1 MLPLNIRAEIATRK
15 TKAKKLKMVDD
26 WQNMASIRNVFATR
40 ILPPCQLELNI
51 PIDSIT
57 RIMHGCFNRM
67 ERQDPLAEL
76 GRDHR
81 FLRLPMRSPLS
92 TEANRDSI
100 HRTCSHKR
108 GALRATESRSE
119 KSSVS

>member
-1 MLPLNIRAEIATRK
+1 
-15 TKAKKLKMVDD
+15 MVDD
-26 WQNMASIRNVFATR
+26 WQKMASIRNVFATR
-40 ILPPCQLELNI
+40 ILPSCQLELNI

-108 GALRATESRSE
+108 PLRARNRE
-119 KSSVS
+119 KSSKLKANYERI

>member
-1 MLPLNIRAEIATRK
+1 
-15 TKAKKLKMVDD
+15 
-26 WQNMASIRNVFATR
+26 
-40 ILPPCQLELNI
+40 
-51 PIDSIT
+51 
-57 RIMHGCFNRM
+57 MHGCFNRM

-108 GALRATESRSE
+108 PLRATES
-119 KSSVS
+119 